1 MTKIRLSQAWID
13 RATSEGEDEVLVVGR
28 RSGTLPS
35 ARDLSAVVAK
45 AAPTE
50 AVREMV
56 RRKWFVA
63 PSTSTRAAALEDFL
77 FGRASRLLPSLA
89 PMFRRQ
95 ARQRDLVEDIVTL
108 AWLSG
113 VADKAAK
120 QDAGSYNESRLSD
133 STIAQL
139 VQLSKREFGPAEA
152 LSYLAKLGVRVVVE
166 NSLPGMHA
174 DGASFVVKNVG
185 PVIGLTLRYDRL
197 DNFWF
202 TLLHEIGHLK
212 LHMKRDPA
220 AVFVDSIEDQD
231 DEPAESEIE
240 AEADAFAKDSF
251 VPRDVWLRS
260 DVYRMGNEPAILA
273 LAKKLNI
280 HPAVVA
286 GRLRYERRQYKSF
299 AHLLGSRSVRDLL
312 IAG

>member
-13 RATSEGEDEVLVVGR
+13 RATSEEGEDVLVVGR
-28 RSGTLPS
+28 RSGALPS
-35 ARDLSAVVAK
+35 VRDLSAVVAK
-45 AAPTE
+45 AAPAE

-56 RRKWFVA
+56 RRKWFVV
-63 PSTSTRAAALEDFL
+63 PSPSARAAALQEFL
-77 FGRASRLLPSLA
+77 FGRASRLLPSFA

-113 VADKAAK
+113 VADKAA
-120 QDAGSYNESRLSD
+120 QQRAGSYSESRLTD
-133 STIAQL
+133 TTVMNLVRLST
-139 VQLSKREFGPAEA
+139 RETGPAEA
-152 LSYLAKLGVRVVVE
+152 LKQLATLGIRVVVE

-174 DGASFVVKNVG
+174 DGASFVVRNIG

-212 LHMKRDPA
+212 LHMKQDPD

-251 VPRDVWLRS
+251 VPRDVWQRS
-260 DVYRMGNEPAILA
+260 DVYRLGTELAI
-273 LAKKLNI
+273 
-280 HPAVVA
+280 
-286 GRLRYERRQYKSF
+286 
-299 AHLLGSRSVRDLL
+299 
-312 IAG
+312 